1 MAVKIV
7 FMVKSE
13 SKQKR
18 SMAVMHMAMM
28 STTPAW
34 TQSNSKPPNIRIQF
48 DIQFVFL
55 LVILRRFNSS
65 EIPDSFHPYIQKEVI
80 ELL

>member
-34 TQSNSKPPNIRIQF
+34 TCAQSNSKPLNIRIRF

-65 EIPDSFHPYIQKEVI
+65 
-80 ELL
+80 